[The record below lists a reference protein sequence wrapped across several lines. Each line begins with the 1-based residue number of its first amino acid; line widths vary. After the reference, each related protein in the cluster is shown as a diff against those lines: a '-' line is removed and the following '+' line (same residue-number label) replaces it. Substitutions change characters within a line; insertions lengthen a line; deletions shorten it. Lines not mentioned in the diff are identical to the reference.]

1 METLNDLPKN
11 VFWQPMGK
19 IKEDLR
25 ELAVKAIIELKEANR
40 FNAALAIEE
49 LFNIDKNDIPEI
61 RKDL

>member
-1 METLNDLPKN
+1 METLNNLPES
-11 VFWQPMGK
+11 VFWQPSNK

-25 ELAVKAIIELKEANR
+25 ELAVKAIVELKEANR

-61 RKDL
+61 RKNI